1 MVQENTENY
10 INDIDLLML
19 EENAASAGISE
30 IRPDATKSEI
40 IDYLLSEN
48 IEISD
53 IYEQL

>member
-19 EENAASAGISE
+19 EENAASVGISE
-30 IRPDATKSEI
+30 VRPEVSKGDI

-53 IYEQL
+53 IYEHL